1 MGGVQGSKARFRLL
15 AGALALVSTLLT
27 CTAFEAALRIRRGGL
42 LNSAPAT
49 SEIRMVGGGYPA
61 TWHPELGYA
70 PTPGSAGRDNAWR
83 KLVSIDSEGLRSNG
97 GPPGGG
103 PTILTMGDSFVF
115 GDEVEDRATW
125 PAALERRLDRRVLN
139 GGVFGYGLDQI
150 VLRAEEL
157 LDRHPVDTL
166 LVSVIPDDVVR
177 CEYAFRFAHK
187 PWFDVE
193 GGALVLHNVPA
204 PRPEEPPPGD
214 STAWRLLQRSALLE
228 LVIRRLDPLG
238 RPVRGSVRVHR
249 RGAEVSSALV
259 DRLAGAAQEGGHE
272 FLLILAW
279 HPGAEVERL
288 APLRRRALELGIPVG
303 GTQPG
308 HMTPLGNGLVA
319 DAIAAQLSRR
329 R

>member
-1 MGGVQGSKARFRLL
+1 MGGVQGSKASFRLL

-61 TWHPELGYA
+61 TWHPELGY
-70 PTPGSAGRDNAWR
+70 
-83 KLVSIDSEGLRSNG
+83 
-97 GPPGGG
+97 
-103 PTILTMGDSFVF
+103 
-115 GDEVEDRATW
+115 
-125 PAALERRLDRRVLN
+125 
-139 GGVFGYGLDQI
+139 GLDQI

-166 LVSVIPDDVVR
+166 LVSVIRDDVVR

-193 GGALVLHNVPA
+193 GGSLVLHNVPA

-214 STAWRLLQRSALLE
+214 STAWRRLQRSALLE
-228 LVIRRLDPLG
+228 LVIHRLDPPG
-238 RPVRGSVRVHR
+238 RAVRGSVRVHR

-259 DRLAGAAQEGGHE
+259 DRLAGAAQEGGHA

-288 APLRRRALELGIPVG
+288 APLRRRALELGIPVLDLEPVIGRAIDERGGEWSDLFHAILRGG

-329 R
+329 K